1 METSKFSII
10 NRLIILS
17 FVSIIFIAAIP
28 VFFSYKFT
36 GYTVENS
43 IVEFNRQAIIS
54 DSLFSGPFAENVPKT
69 TVGFDFEKLRLLS
82 QMLEINIEPLIE
94 RIKEPFGSVFISDAL
109 SKIIKKMVSRFY
121 QSIFKGYLDS
131 IKILFWL
138 SLLGILIFLSVLNRM
153 KSKLNGLSSFINTR
167 PGNIKELKIMYG
179 LFVITILGYLAFYVF
194 PMIFRFSSK
203 IVGLRDFSLGFSTP
217 CMLISL
223 LFLTILSICIYLFL
237 NLFKKRIYAH
247 NRYLNVV
254 WIVPILTLMYSI
266 YFSSGLIKQLH
277 DSLEVRKNYQ
287 NRNSIITAC
296 RYAASNIRQWYFT
309 NSEPSQPDWEKLSLE
324 DFSLPAEDDFALYT
338 LEIEND
344 GFIVK
349 GVGKKVNPEGEIVT
363 VNCKYNLFEDE
374 IEIFL
379 LNVLQAD
386 ELEQTIK

>member
-17 FVSIIFIAAIP
+17 FVSIIFIAAVP
-28 VFFSYKFT
+28 AFFSYKFT
-36 GYTVENS
+36 GYTIENS

-54 DSLFSGPFAENVPKT
+54 DSLFSGPFAENVPKIT
-69 TVGFDFEKLRLLS
+69 EGFDFEKLRLLS
-82 QMLEINIEPLIE
+82 QMLEINIEPIIE

-153 KSKLNGLSSFINTR
+153 KSKLNGLNSFINTG
-167 PGNIKELKIMYG
+167 PGNIKELKILYG

-203 IVGLRDFSLGFSTP
+203 IVGLRDFSLRFSTP

-223 LFLTILSICIYLFL
+223 LFLTILFICIYLFL
-237 NLFKKRIYAH
+237 NLFKDRIFSY
-247 NRYLNVV
+247 NRYLNIV

-266 YFSSGLIKQLH
+266 YFSSGLIRQLH
-277 DSLEVRKNYQ
+277 NSLEVRKNYQ

-296 RYAASNIRQWYFT
+296 RYAASNIRQWYFS
-309 NSEPSQPDWEKLSLE
+309 NSRPSQSDWEKLSLE

-338 LEIEND
+338 LEIEK
-344 GFIVK
+344 GLIVK

-363 VNCKYNLFEDE
+363 VNCIYNPFEDE

-379 LNVLQAD
+379 LNVLQVD
-386 ELEQTIK
+386 ELEQAIK

>member
-17 FVSIIFIAAIP
+17 FVSIIFIAAVP

-69 TVGFDFEKLRLLS
+69 TEGFDFEKLRLLS

-309 NSEPSQPDWEKLSLE
+309 NSEPSQPDWEKFSLE

-338 LEIEND
+338 LEIENE

-349 GVGKKVNPEGEIVT
+349 GVGKKVNPKGEITT
-363 VNCKYNLFEDE
+363 VNCKYKPFEDE

>member
-17 FVSIIFIAAIP
+17 FVSIIFIAAVP
-28 VFFSYKFT
+28 AFFSYKFT

-69 TVGFDFEKLRLLS
+69 IEGFDFDKLRLLS

-138 SLLGILIFLSVLNRM
+138 SLLGILIFLSVLNRI
-153 KSKLNGLSSFINTR
+153 KSKLYGLSSFINTR

-247 NRYLNVV
+247 NRYLNIV

-296 RYAASNIRQWYFT
+296 RYAASNIRQWYFS
-309 NSEPSQPDWEKLSLE
+309 NSKPSQSDWEKFSLE
-324 DFSLPAEDDFALYT
+324 DFSLPAEDDFALFT

-363 VNCKYNLFEDE
+363 VNCKYNPFEDE

-379 LNVLQAD
+379 LNVLKAD

>member
-1 METSKFSII
+1 LETSKFSII

-287 NRNSIITAC
+287 NRNSIIAAC